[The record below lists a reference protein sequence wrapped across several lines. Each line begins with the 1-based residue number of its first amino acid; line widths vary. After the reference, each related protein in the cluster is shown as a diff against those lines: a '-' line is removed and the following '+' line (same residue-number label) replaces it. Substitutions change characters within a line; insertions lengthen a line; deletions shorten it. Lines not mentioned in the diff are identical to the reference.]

1 MTEQTKQIED
11 DCDVLKERIIELEK
25 EIQTKNIK

>member
-11 DCDVLKERIIELEK
+11 ECDMLREKIMELEK
-25 EIQTKNIK
+25 EIQTKNVK